1 MDFNHYLNRVLA
13 DLKAGNA
20 TEHTHRPALQTLLET
35 SIPGIK
41 ATNEPRRIACGA
53 PDYIVTRG
61 ETPIGYI
68 EAKDIGISLDA
79 VEDDEQL
86 KRYRASLRNL
96 ILTDYLEFRLYRNGE
111 LVQTA
116 KLAQWQKG
124 GAINKL
130 AAGPTDTAALIES
143 FLNSDQ
149 PSIASPRDLAQRMAR
164 MAQVIRGL
172 IATAFE
178 LENQNQNS
186 SNSELHSQFEAF
198 KQVLL
203 GDDLTPAQFADMY
216 AQTICYGLFAARCN
230 HMGGTFT
237 RLAAANDLPKTNP
250 FLRKLFQNI
259 AGFNLDARIA
269 WAVDDLADMLA
280 KADMGA
286 ILSDFG
292 KATRQ
297 EDPVVHF
304 YETFLAAYDP
314 RMREARGV
322 YYTPEPVVSYIV
334 RSVDAILKRDFGL
347 QDGLADHSK
356 VTLTRPVVGLDKKTK
371 KAVAATESFQTH
383 RVQILDPATG
393 TGTFLY
399 SVIAHIRE
407 RFNGNAGMWPGYVAE
422 HLLPRIYG
430 FELLMAPYAVAHMK
444 LGLQL
449 KESGYEI
456 GGDAAREE
464 RLRVYLTN
472 TLEKAHELTG
482 LPLFTQWLAE
492 EAARAGE
499 IKQSAPIMVV
509 LGNPPYSGHSA
520 NKGEWMN
527 ALMRGHDTLGNSKTG
542 NYFECDGAPLG
553 ERNPKWLNDDYVKF
567 MRFAQWRIEQTGYGV
582 LAFVTNHG
590 FLDNPTFRGMRQSL
604 MQTFDD
610 IYLLDL
616 HGNTKKKEKTPE
628 GGKDDNVFDIQQGVA
643 ISLFVKRQAAGQ
655 GSKKAAGKL
664 ATVRHA
670 DLQGRRAAK
679 YEWLWAHDVLSTKWT
694 KLKPQSPQYL
704 AVPRDTTLLAEYEQ
718 SWKITDA
725 MPINSVG
732 IVTARDKLTIHW
744 TAEDAWR
751 TVKDFAAL
759 TVDEARDKFELGDDS
774 QDWTV
779 KLAQDD
785 LKASGL
791 RRDKLTAV
799 LYRPFDV
806 RHTYYTGKPSG
817 FHCRPRGAVMSN
829 MLTGANL
836 ALITS
841 RMTKGENFQHT
852 QVSDKLVEVICMS
865 PKTSN
870 NGFVFPLYLY
880 PTAKTSLFA
889 EEPST
894 APGGRRAN
902 FTPDFIAA
910 CALSTGATWCFDG
923 QGKLGNAK
931 NPTFGPED
939 VFYYAY
945 AVFYS
950 PGYRARYAQ
959 FLKTDF
965 PRLPLTGQRA
975 LFAQLV
981 KLGQELCSLHLMR
994 SAAPDVCSYPV
1005 AGDNRVDKVR
1015 FEAQSPTAET
1025 GQVFINATQHFAGVP
1040 RAVWNYHIGGYQ
1052 VAHKW
1057 LKDRKTR
1064 LLTFADL
1071 QHYSQ
1076 VIAALART
1084 MGLQIEIDQA
1094 IDASSGWPLA

>member
-1 MDFNHYLNRVLA
+1 MDFTNYLARLA
-13 DLKAGNA
+13 SDLKAGNA
-20 TEHTHRPALQTLLET
+20 TEHTHRPALQTLLES
-35 SIPGIK
+35 SIAGIK

-53 PDYIVTRG
+53 PDYIITRG
-61 ETPIGYI
+61 EVPIGYI
-68 EAKDIGISLDA
+68 EAKDVGVPLAS
-79 VEDDEQL
+79 VENDEQL

-116 KLAQWQKG
+116 RLAQYQKG
-124 GAINKL
+124 GTVKKIATG
-130 AAGPTDTAALIES
+130 AADVAALMES

-149 PSIASPRDLAQRMAR
+149 PTIASPRELAQRMAR

-172 IATAFE
+172 IASAFA
-178 LENQNQNS
+178 LENDTAT
-186 SNSELHSQFEAF
+186 ELHNQFDAF

-203 GDDLTPAQFADMY
+203 GDDLTPDQFADMY

-230 HMGGTFT
+230 HTNGIFSRM
-237 RLAAANDLPKTNP
+237 AAANELPKTNP

-259 AGFNLDARIA
+259 AGFNLDSRIA

-286 ILSDFG
+286 ILTDFG

-334 RSVDAILKRDFGL
+334 RSVDAILQRDFGL
-347 QDGLADHSK
+347 SQGLADNSK
-356 VTLTRPVVGLDKKTK
+356 VKLTRPASSINKKDK
-371 KAVAATESFQTH
+371 KAVAATETFETH

-399 SVIAHIRE
+399 SVIQHIRE

-444 LGLQL
+444 LGLLL
-449 KESGYEI
+449 KDSGYDI
-456 GGDAAREE
+456 GGKETDASGKEE

-499 IKQSAPIMVV
+499 VKQSAPIMVV

-520 NKGEWMN
+520 NKGDWMQ
-527 ALMRGHDTLGNSKTG
+527 ALMRGVDTLSGSKTA
-542 NYFECDGAPLG
+542 NYFECDALPLG

-616 HGNTKKKEKTPE
+616 HGNVKKKEKTPE

-643 ISLFVKRQAAGQ
+643 ISLFVKRQN
-655 GSKKAAGKL
+655 SKKAPKQL
-664 ATVRHA
+664 ASVQHA
-670 DLQGRRAAK
+670 DLQGLRATK
-679 YEWLWAHDVLSTKWT
+679 YEWLWAHDVTNTQWT
-694 KLKPQSPQYL
+694 QLAPQSPQYL
-704 AVPRDTTLLAEYEQ
+704 AVPRDTQLLAEYEKN
-718 SWKITDA
+718 WKITDA
-725 MPINSVG
+725 MPLSVLG
-732 IVTARDKLTIHW
+732 FQTHRDDFAIDFEKSSLEKRIIEMRDKSIADDAF
-744 TAEDAWR
+744 AERHSLADNRDWKLKSAREVVQKDSDWR
-751 TVKDFAAL
+751 
-759 TVDEARDKFELGDDS
+759 E
-774 QDWTV
+774 
-779 KLAQDD
+779 KLVPCA
-785 LKASGL
+785 
-791 RRDKLTAV
+791 
-799 LYRPFDV
+799 YRPFDIRWGYFSEVAMDYPRRELIDNVVHQANFCLNVV
-806 RHTYYTGKPSG
+806 RQTKSLTWQHAVATDKPA
-817 FHCRPRGAVMSN
+817 PAV
-829 MLTGANL
+829 
-836 ALITS
+836 
-841 RMTKGENFQHT
+841 F
-852 QVSDKLVEVICMS
+852 VEIKDGSSVA
-865 PKTSN
+865 
-870 NGFVFPLYLY
+870 PLYLY
-880 PTAKTSLFA
+880 PTAKTSLF
-889 EEPST
+889 EEAPST
-894 APGGRRAN
+894 APAGRRPNIA
-902 FTPDFIAA
+902 PEFIAD
-910 CALSTGATWCFDG
+910 CARITGATWLPDG
-923 QGKLGNAK
+923 QGSVAEGERAEV
-931 NPTFGPED
+931 TFGPED
-939 VFYYAY
+939 IFYYAY

-965 PRLPLTGQRA
+965 PRLPITSQRP
-975 LFAQLV
+975 LFAKLITLGKSLV
-981 KLGQELCSLHLMR
+981 DLHLMKHK
-994 SAAPDVCSYPV
+994 APSVCSYPV
-1005 AGDNRVDKVR
+1005 AGDNRVEKVS
-1015 FEAQSPTAET
+1015 FETDSPTAEF
-1025 GQVFINATQHFAGVP
+1025 GKVCINATQYFANVP
-1040 RAVWNYHIGGYQ
+1040 RGVWVYQIGGYQ
-1052 VAHKW
+1052 VANKW
-1057 LKDRKTR
+1057 LKDRKGR
-1064 LLTFADL
+1064 LLTFAEL

-1076 VIAALART
+1076 VLAALAST
-1084 MGLQIEIDQA
+1084 MALQTEIDAA
-1094 IDASSGWPLA
+1094 INAAGGWPMSQ

>member
-1 MDFNHYLNRVLA
+1 MDFTHYLARVA
-13 DLKAGNA
+13 SDLKAGNA
-20 TEHTHRPALQTLLET
+20 TEHTHRPALQTLLE
-35 SIPGIK
+35 SSLPGIK

-68 EAKDIGISLDA
+68 EAKDMGISLDA
-79 VEDDEQL
+79 VQGDEQL
-86 KRYRASLRNL
+86 KRYRSALRNL

-116 KLAQWQKG
+116 KLAQLQTG
-124 GAINKL
+124 GAIKKIATG
-130 AAGPTDTAALIES
+130 AADTAALIES

-149 PSIASPRDLAQRMAR
+149 PSISTPRDLAQRMAR

-172 IATAFE
+172 IANAFA
-178 LENQNQNS
+178 LENDTAT
-186 SNSELHSQFEAF
+186 ELHNQFDAF
-198 KQVLL
+198 RQVLL

-230 HMGGTFT
+230 HGGGRFT
-237 RLAAANDLPKTNP
+237 RLAAASELPKTNP

-259 AGFNLDARIA
+259 AGFNLDERIA

-292 KATRQ
+292 KATRR

-334 RSVDAILKRDFGL
+334 RSVDAILQRDFGL
-347 QDGLADHSK
+347 ADGLADHSK
-356 VTLTRPVVGLDKKTK
+356 LKLTRPVNGSKTK
-371 KAVAATESFQTH
+371 TKATETIETH

-399 SVIAHIRE
+399 SVMQHIRE
-407 RFNGNAGMWPGYVAE
+407 RFNGNAGLWPGYVAE

-444 LGLQL
+444 LGLLL
-449 KESGYEI
+449 KDSGYEI

-472 TLEKAHELTG
+472 TLEKAHELSG

-499 IKQSAPIMVV
+499 VKQSAPIMVV

-520 NKGEWMN
+520 NKGEWMQ
-527 ALMRGHDTLGNSKTG
+527 ALMRGQDTATGQKTA
-542 NYFECDGAPLG
+542 NYFECDGAALG

-582 LAFVTNHG
+582 LAFITNHG
-590 FLDNPTFRGMRQSL
+590 WLDNPTFRGMRQSL
-604 MQTFDD
+604 MQIFDD

-616 HGNTKKKEKTPE
+616 HGNAKKKEKTPG
-628 GGKDDNVFDIQQGVA
+628 GGKDENVFDIQQGVA
-643 ISLFVKRQAAGQ
+643 ISLFVKRHGA
-655 GSKKAAGKL
+655 KKAAGKL

-670 DLQGRRAAK
+670 DLQGLRAAK
-679 YEWLWAHDVLSTKWT
+679 YEWLWAHDVTSTKWT
-694 KLKPQSPQYL
+694 TLQPQSPHYL
-704 AVPRDTTLLAEYEQ
+704 AVPRDTQLLAEYEQ
-718 SWKITDA
+718 GWKITDA
-725 MPINSVG
+725 MPVNSVG
-732 IVTARDKLTIHW
+732 IVTARDSLTIHW

-751 TVKDFAAL
+751 TVQEFAAL
-759 TVDEARDKFELGDDS
+759 PAEAARDKFDLGDDS

-779 KLAQDD
+779 KLAQED
-785 LKASGL
+785 LKASGPT
-791 RRDKLTAV
+791 RDKLAEV
-799 LYRPFDV
+799 LYRPFDL

-817 FHCRPRGAVMSN
+817 FHCRPRGEVMTN
-829 MLTGANL
+829 MLADNL
-836 ALITS
+836 GFGTTRSIEINAGWEHVFAV
-841 RMTKGENFQHT
+841 GELFTHHS
-852 QVSDKLVEVICMS
+852 VSIKEV
-865 PKTSN
+865 N
-870 NGFVFPLYLY
+870 YLFPLYLY
-880 PTAKTSLFA
+880 PTAKTSLFDDHA
-889 EEPST
+889 PST
-894 APGGRRAN
+894 APGGRRSN
-902 FTPDFIAA
+902 FAPEFIAD
-910 CALSTGATWCFDG
+910 CAAKTGAKWVFDA
-923 QGKLGNAK
+923 QGTVTEEVGSSGNPAGEGAEH
-931 NPTFGPED
+931 TFGPED

-965 PRLPLTGQRA
+965 PRLPLTGQRP
-975 LFAQLV
+975 LFAQLAR
-981 KLGQELCSLHLMR
+981 LGQALVALHLMK
-994 SAAPDVCSYPV
+994 SKAPEVCSYPV
-1005 AGDNRVDKVR
+1005 AGDNRVDKVS
-1015 FEAQSPTAET
+1015 FEAASPTAQT

-1040 RAVWNYHIGGYQ
+1040 RAVWNYQIGGYQ

-1057 LKDRKTR
+1057 LKDRKGR

-1076 VIAALART
+1076 VIAALERT
-1084 MGLQIEIDQA
+1084 MALQAEIDGA
-1094 IDASSGWPLA
+1094 IDAAGGWPLA